1 MGIRKIREAI
11 RLKGGLCGTSTQ
23 EARVCTITSDPQQ
36 HRIRDDKN
44 CYKGGVSNS
53 TRIPKNSGAHTSITP
68 DAIIWAKTWELMNR
82 TSEALATRNRETI
95 IRGEGI
101 SRMTFKKPKE
111 YRDDSD
117 GCIDTW
123 VEVKETIS

>member
-1 MGIRKIREAI
+1 M
-11 RLKGGLCGTSTQ
+11 
-23 EARVCTITSDPQQ
+23 
-36 HRIRDDKN
+36 
-44 CYKGGVSNS
+44 SNS